1 MKSRKR
7 KTLAF
12 STSIILTTV
21 LLFLWITNK
30 GQPADMQGVLDNTLL
45 ILCVFAMI
53 VLMFFI
59 FFGDFFHDDGTMQKN
74 QIILILTTV
83 ICIIQATLAFTIYSM
98 KQLEFENESLNK
110 AKAIFSL
117 IKHDLSM
124 PDFRIST
131 IPKTDEISSIYITD
145 DQKKVIMAQ
154 NAGMIGRVVDA
165 DPLRSYRFPLGN
177 QVVVMDISAEYQRKM
192 VTKILLD
199 LLTVLAAS
207 IILTVELILF
217 MIRSV
222 EDRFESR
229 TRNEDQKRSMMT
241 GYVRHIAFFFF
252 FASRLASTFI
262 ALIAKNLGGSFL
274 GIKDNVLAGIPQS
287 AEFLLTCVA
296 IFATSTIIAKKGW
309 KTSFTGGLLI
319 VVGGTLLSAFSTHIL
334 MFIVSRA
341 VVGLGYGFCW
351 MTLRHFALFTESD
364 PEKIICFS
372 MLNAGIY
379 AGIICGAV
387 TGSVLADIV
396 GYRLVLVASA
406 VLTCLCVLSIKGFQ
420 NLSYHQNQ
428 MEDRTSTNIDG
439 DMNGGAIKSRTAGL
453 LHVLVFIMLM
463 IVPSCIMGSYLS
475 YYIPIF
481 FNGLGKSTSDIG
493 RTQLVYG
500 LVIVYIGPYLIRLI
514 HRHPNLF
521 NWNIGYNILFSLALT
536 GFGLWGG
543 FIQAMLVVFLLGV
556 ADSFGFAIQNNYF
569 LNFEYA
575 RLAGEG
581 HALSLISLIKKLAE
595 MLGPIA
601 FGLTFLASGFN
612 GITVMGMI
620 FLGATLLYV
629 FISRKS
635 PMQPGLRPCK

>member
-7 KTLAF
+7 KTLAC
-12 STSIILTTV
+12 STSLIIATV

-45 ILCVFAMI
+45 ILSAFAVI

-83 ICIIQATLAFTIYSM
+83 ICIIQATLAFAVYSM

-110 AKAIFSL
+110 AKAIFAT
-117 IKHDLSM
+117 IKQDLSK
-124 PDFRIST
+124 PDFRLAT
-131 IPKTDEISSIYITD
+131 IQKTDEISSIYITD
-145 DQKKVIMAQ
+145 DQKRVIMAQ
-154 NAGMIGRVVDA
+154 NASLIGRVVEV

-177 QVVVMDISAEYQRKM
+177 RVVVMDISAEYQRKM
-192 VTKILLD
+192 VTNILLD
-199 LLTVLAAS
+199 LLTVLVAS

-222 EDRFESR
+222 EDRFDST
-229 TRNEDQKRSMMT
+229 TRNADQKAAMMT

-252 FASRLASTFI
+252 FVSRMASTFI
-262 ALIAKNLGGSFL
+262 ALIAKNLGGSFW
-274 GIKDNVLAGIPQS
+274 GIKDNVLAGVPQS

-296 IFATSTIIAKKGW
+296 IFATSTIIERKGW

-319 VVGGTLLSAFSTHIL
+319 VAGGTLLSAFSAHIL

-351 MTLRHFALFTESD
+351 MTLRNFALFTNSD
-364 PEKIICFS
+364 MEKINCFS

-387 TGSVLADIV
+387 TGAVLADIL
-396 GYRLVLVASA
+396 GYRLVLVVSA
-406 VLTCLCVLSIKGFQ
+406 VLTASCVLSIKRFQ
-420 NLSYHQNQ
+420 NLSYSQSSV
-428 MEDRTSTNIDG
+428 DGTTSTTGQG
-439 DMNGGAIKSRTAGL
+439 DMGGRCNQFRKAGF
-453 LHVLVFIMLM
+453 LHVLVFTILM

-481 FNGLGKSTSDIG
+481 FNGLGKLTSDIG

-500 LVIVYIGPYLIRLI
+500 LVIVYIGPHLIRLI

-543 FIQAMLVVFLLGV
+543 FIQAMLVVFLLGI
-556 ADSFGFAIQNNYF
+556 ADSFGFAVQNNYF

-575 RLAGEG
+575 RLTGES

-601 FGLTFLASGFN
+601 FGLTFLSSGFN
-612 GITVMGMI
+612 GITVMGFV
-620 FLGATLLYV
+620 FLGATILYV
-629 FISRKS
+629 FISKGWRNHS
-635 PMQPGLRPCK
+635 QLA